1 MSEFCPP
8 LFESVLLTLLDTT
21 TVLESKAV
29 VNDTIACRGQKKTAV
44 RVNSVSRECDCCIEI
59 HETCVQHNLY
69 VTFPF
74 PISCSCFYQFIV
86 VSRNYNS
93 ESQVI
98 RKKPPV
104 VQKLCT
110 HSMFTS

>member
-1 MSEFCPP
+1 MM
-8 LFESVLLTLLDTT
+8 
-21 TVLESKAV
+21 
-29 VNDTIACRGQKKTAV
+29 NDTIARRGQKKTPV
-44 RVNSVSRECDCCIEI
+44 RIKSVSRECDCCIEI

-74 PISCSCFYQFIV
+74 PISRSCFYQFIV

-98 RKKPPV
+98 RKKP
-104 VQKLCT
+104 L
-110 HSMFTS
+110 